1 MSINSPSNSPDRP
14 NLKALADMV
23 ERTAEELAA
32 AEEEVV
38 ATEDAARDARRAR
51 DTTRTSLAKARA
63 ELDQALDAI
72 AGKR

>member
-1 MSINSPSNSPDRP
+1 MTPTSPSNNPDRP
-14 NLKALADMV
+14 NLKALADTV
-23 ERTAEELAA
+23 ERVAEDLAHA
-32 AEEEVV
+32 DEQVEV
-38 ATEDAARDARRAR
+38 TEDAARDARRAR